1 MDFSLNCKIVR
12 IPTTE
17 MNIKSNLVNTFLV
30 CIQTKWLIRQAL
42 TVSWVS
48 GFTLMEH
55 FPSQSGE
62 ENSPLES
69 FLAE

>member
-1 MDFSLNCKIVR
+1 
-12 IPTTE
+12 